1 MNKLD
6 KLQIATIL
14 LDIESLFTG
23 NVANNISSTT
33 SNLMANVEKDGFD
46 QEDMAKLAL
55 DQSFDQDPQ
64 GVMQKIQNNVGL
76 HYDQIKSALKE
87 RGDGNGLIALE
98 SMMTKNP
105 DFETFG
111 NSLLGLLQKWTKH
124 KEGGEIES
132 GDDVV
137 IVDIAGKTYRLIVA
151 ESEEEKEQ
159 GLMEVEELGSDEGM
173 LFDYRDDVQEEISFW
188 MKDTYIPLDII
199 FVDESNTVISVKQ
212 GVPESEEAL
221 VEYNVAYVIE
231 VNQNS
236 GIKSGDLVK
245 FKSKLNEQDNE
256 VEETEESETEG
267 VLEIIGSDGEV
278 QAQLQGS
285 ERIFSIKNTKTLVSM
300 AKRAYESQSDS
311 DYKALGRKIFEYMKV
326 QDEREP
332 EYVSEN

>member
-1 MNKLD
+1 
-6 KLQIATIL
+6 
-14 LDIESLFTG
+14 
-23 NVANNISSTT
+23 
-33 SNLMANVEKDGFD
+33 
-46 QEDMAKLAL
+46 
-55 DQSFDQDPQ
+55 
-64 GVMQKIQNNVGL
+64 MQKIQNNVGL
-76 HYDQIKSALKE
+76 YYDQIKSALKE

-111 NSLLGLLQKWTKH
+111 NSLFGLLQKWTKH

-267 VLEIIGSDGEV
+267 ILEIIGSDGEV

-300 AKRAYESQSDS
+300 AKRAYELQSDS
-311 DYKALGRKIFEYMKV
+311 DYKALGRKVFEYMKI
-326 QDEREP
+326 QNERDP
-332 EYVSEN
+332 EYVDN